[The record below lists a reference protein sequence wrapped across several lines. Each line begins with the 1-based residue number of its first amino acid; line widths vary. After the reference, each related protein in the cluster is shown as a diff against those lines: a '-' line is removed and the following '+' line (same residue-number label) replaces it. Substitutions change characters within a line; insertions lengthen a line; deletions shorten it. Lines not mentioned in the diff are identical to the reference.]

1 MLESAAATVYPIDP
15 PEQGIDPIAA
25 QMRDIILRNAADGQ
39 PTMQD
44 DLSHFSPRQVTDHFP
59 IAKRLASAMIVRQLD
74 DGRGFETR
82 EALLSRATGLWLGKL
97 PDEMTIHATLRAHGL
112 SNAEIAD
119 IWPELVARITA
130 AFPVRHAQPF
140 VPAGRH

>member
-1 MLESAAATVYPIDP
+1 MLTTATIHPIDV
-15 PEQGIDPIAA
+15 PEPGIDPIAA
-25 QMRDIILRNAADGQ
+25 QMRDIILGKAADGQ

-44 DLSHFSPRQVTDHFP
+44 DLSHFSPRQISDHFAT
-59 IAKRLASAMIVRQLD
+59 AKRLASAMIVRQVD

-82 EALLSRATGLWLGKL
+82 EALLTRATGYWLGKL

-112 SNAEIAD
+112 TNAEIAD
-119 IWPELVARITA
+119 IWPELVERITA
-130 AFPVRHAQPF
+130 AIPLRHAQPF